1 MKDRRE
7 RYATAALFTK
17 KLRSIVPV
25 MIIDDRN
32 IRNVDAGNNGDD
44 SNMLE

>member
-1 MKDRRE
+1 M
-7 RYATAALFTK
+7 ATAAPHQQVTFNSTCDDT
-17 KLRSIVPV
+17 
-25 MIIDDRN
+25 DDRN